1 MYEPEATRRA
11 FDKEGF
17 YKTGDIA
24 RQEGG
29 LYYIEGRS
37 AIDIIKSGGYKIS
50 ALDVEAE
57 VSSHPKVSE
66 AIVVGID
73 DEEFGQ
79 RIAAAVVLHLASD
92 TLTLADVREWLRSRL
107 SNYKLPSMLRVVPE
121 LPKTPTFKVPKA
133 LIKKELFESGHPDVQ
148 TWSRSK
154 RTAKL

>member
-1 MYEPEATRRA
+1 MYDPEATRRA
-11 FDKEGF
+11 FDEEGF

-37 AIDIIKSGGYKIS
+37 AIDSELSPFVAIRVLFDGGFSSDSSQVIKSGGYEIS

-66 AIVVGID
+66 ATVVGID

-79 RIAAAVVLHLASD
+79 RIAAAVVLHRVCSL
-92 TLTLADVREWLRSRL
+92 SRL
-107 SNYKLPSMLRVVPE
+107 ILLAVT
-121 LPKTPTFKVPKA
+121 KTVY
-133 LIKKELFESGHPDVQ
+133 
-148 TWSRSK
+148 R
-154 RTAKL
+154 